1 MTTEIP
7 TVVVVG
13 AGAVGSVLALALAR
27 SGIAV
32 TLVDKPHADADPLRG
47 GSAAMASKQPR
58 PIALSPSSAHILNT
72 LGLWQCIAP
81 HAGPINMVHVGEQ
94 GRFGVVRLRASE
106 QGVPALGYV
115 TDVAVIA
122 AALAPA
128 VARAERITCLQGTQA
143 LDGAVH
149 GQQIRVLLDG
159 PQDTQENN
167 QEHNQT
173 NRNAIDAQVLVVADG
188 GDSSISVNLGIASDH
203 RDYHQVAVVCEATP
217 EHAHQGI
224 AYERFTPRGPL
235 ALLPM
240 ASGDCALVWTLPT
253 SQAQEIATLNDAD
266 FAQALR
272 DAFGRRLGRFTA
284 LSTRS
289 AYPLALVR
297 AQRLRS
303 TRVALIGNAAN
314 RLHPVAGQGLN
325 LGLRD
330 AALLA
335 DLLAA
340 AARDGEDLGGDA
352 LLRQYA
358 RCRQGEHQGIVHFT
372 EALAHGFSAG
382 PRWLGWLRSTGML
395 ALDLLPIGRHLLAR
409 HAMGLAHPQA
419 RLVRGLNP

>member
-1 MTTEIP
+1 
-7 TVVVVG
+7 
-13 AGAVGSVLALALAR
+13 
-27 SGIAV
+27 
-32 TLVDKPHADADPLRG
+32 
-47 GSAAMASKQPR
+47 
-58 PIALSPSSAHILNT
+58 
-72 LGLWQCIAP
+72 
-81 HAGPINMVHVGEQ
+81 VHVGEQ

-115 TDVAVIA
+115 ADAAVIA

-128 VARAERITCLQGTQA
+128 VARAEQITRLQGTQA

-149 GQQIRVLLDG
+149 GQHIRVQLDG
-159 PQDTQENN
+159 PQNKQQNN
-167 QEHNQT
+167 QENG
-173 NRNAIDAQVLVVADG
+173 NAKDAQVLVVADG
-188 GDSSISVNLGIASDH
+188 GDSSLSVNLGIASDH
-203 RDYHQVAVVCEATP
+203 RDYQQVAVVCTVTP
-217 EHAHQGI
+217 ERAHRGI
-224 AYERFTPRGPL
+224 AYERFTRRGPL

-240 ASGDCALVWTLPT
+240 VGGDCALVWTVPT
-253 SQAQEIATLNDAD
+253 CQAQEIATLNDVD

-284 LSTRS
+284 VSTRS

-352 LLRQYA
+352 LLRRYA
-358 RCRQGEHQGIVHFT
+358 RGRRVEHQGIVHFT

-382 PRWLGWLRSTGML
+382 PLWLGWLRSSAML

-409 HAMGLAHPQA
+409 HAMGLGRPQA